1 MKNNVVISALI
12 FTSLLGSLALNA
24 VLLKDPDHNDNYLK
38 AGSGSA
44 VSYTDHKSDASD
56 FTLENVTPK
65 NLVGAVHYRITLGEK
80 VLHLSR
86 GGTLSLV
93 PTATEEDS
101 KWISVVHY
109 LYFNQLRNGDKILV
123 KEE

>member
-1 MKNNVVISALI
+1 MKNNVVISILI

-24 VLLKDPDHNDNYLK
+24 VLLKDPDHNDDYLK
-38 AGSGSA
+38 AGAGSA
-44 VSYTDHKSDASD
+44 VGYTDNKSDASD

-65 NLVGAVHYRITLGEK
+65 NLVGAVHYRITLGK
-80 VLHLSR
+80 RMLHLSR
-86 GGTLSLV
+86 GGTLSLI
-93 PTATEEDS
+93 PTTAEDES
-101 KWISVVHY
+101 NWTSVVHY